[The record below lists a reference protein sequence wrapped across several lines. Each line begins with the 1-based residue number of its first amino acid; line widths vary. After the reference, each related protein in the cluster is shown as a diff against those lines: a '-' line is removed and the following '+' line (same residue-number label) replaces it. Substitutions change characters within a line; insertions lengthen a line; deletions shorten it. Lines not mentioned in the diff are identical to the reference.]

1 MHKAA
6 ITSHIAFTGSPRLRA
21 TMPKDKAPNAVMAA
35 QSNLLRID
43 MARSRFLYAVSRPD
57 RVAPGTAPGLRKAA
71 TLSADAI
78 MRRKARRG
86 IFPRVLDQDDPAL
99 DPQHHGLGPAARSQ
113 LPEDRRQV
121 VLHRVLR
128 DMKAPCDFL
137 VGEPVRE
144 HPEHIHFTRR
154 QRIVELARGRLS
166 SGDPLRLRAG
176 KEAGG
181 EDDQAGG
188 HRLDGGDEL
197 CRWRRAGDGARGT
210 AAQELP
216 RPLLRQSVREDQRP
230 RGGGSMRRAR

>member
-35 QSNLLRID
+35 HSNLLRMD
-43 MARSRFLYAVSRPD
+43 MARSSVSCTRCRSLTAAPPALRPVCGSGD
-57 RVAPGTAPGLRKAA
+57 PVG
-71 TLSADAI
+71 SDAI
-78 MRRKARRG
+78 MRRARCGG
-86 IFPRVLDQDDPAL
+86 IFPRVLDEDDPAL
-99 DPQHHGLGPAARSQ
+99 DPHHNGLGPAADPQ

-137 VGEPVRE
+137 GGEPVRE

-166 SGDPLRLRAG
+166 SGDPLGLLAG
-176 KEAGG
+176 KAAG
-181 EDDQAGG
+181 
-188 HRLDGGDEL
+188 R
-197 CRWRRAGDGARGT
+197 
-210 AAQELP
+210 
-216 RPLLRQSVREDQRP
+216 
-230 RGGGSMRRAR
+230 

>member
-35 QSNLLRID
+35 QSNLLRMD

-71 TLSADAI
+71 TLSALTPLCDGK
-78 MRRKARRG
+78 RGRG

-99 DPQHHGLGPAARSQ
+99 DPHHNGLGPAADPQ

-128 DMKAPCDFL
+128 EMKAPCDFL

-144 HPEHIHFTRR
+144 RSEEHTS
-154 QRIVELARGRLS
+154 ELQSQSNLVCRL
-166 SGDPLRLRAG
+166 
-176 KEAGG
+176 
-181 EDDQAGG
+181 
-188 HRLDGGDEL
+188 
-197 CRWRRAGDGARGT
+197 
-210 AAQELP
+210 
-216 RPLLRQSVREDQRP
+216 LLEKKKK
-230 RGGGSMRRAR
+230 

>member
-35 QSNLLRID
+35 QSNLLRMD
-43 MARSRFLYAVSRPD
+43 MARSSFLYAWRSLTAAPPALR
-57 RVAPGTAPGLRKAA
+57 RVCGSGGPVG
-71 TLSADAI
+71 SDAI
-78 MRRKARRG
+78 MRRARCGG
-86 IFPRVLDQDDPAL
+86 ILPRVLDKDDPAL
-99 DPQHHGLGPAARSQ
+99 DPHHNGLGPAADPQ

-181 EDDQAGG
+181 EDDQPGG
-188 HRLDGGDEL
+188 HRLDGGDDL
-197 CRWRRAGDGARGT
+197 CRSRRAGDGARGT

-216 RPLLRQSVREDQRP
+216 RPLL
-230 RGGGSMRRAR
+230 

>member
-86 IFPRVLDQDDPAL
+86 LFPPVLDQDDPAP
-99 DPQHHGLGPAARSQ
+99 DPPPPRLRPAARPPAPADPHQ
-113 LPEDRRQV
+113 A
-121 VLHRVLR
+121 VLR
-128 DMKAPCDFL
+128 
-137 VGEPVRE
+137 
-144 HPEHIHFTRR
+144 
-154 QRIVELARGRLS
+154 
-166 SGDPLRLRAG
+166 
-176 KEAGG
+176 
-181 EDDQAGG
+181 
-188 HRLDGGDEL
+188 
-197 CRWRRAGDGARGT
+197 
-210 AAQELP
+210 
-216 RPLLRQSVREDQRP
+216 
-230 RGGGSMRRAR
+230 